1 MRIGNSKWYL
11 IFLLLNISISAYSQ
25 ENIKNKVTLAT
36 LTDSLRKIGVFTN
49 ENQKNPEITLTKSQA
64 LKYLHQLVRPQIW
77 INSSDPLR
85 KSFNQLIYQ
94 SSHPSIDSVREALLK
109 YPYDSLSIPWD
120 KFYIWEPLR
129 MKIPVLPRP
138 EFKIAVD
145 STIKSDSAKILLA
158 TDSLDIIDSKKDK
171 LFDILQSPSGLKDTT
186 FLVIADTL
194 DEVKSIY
201 SGSPF
206 RYFNHPYQSDSIK
219 AAVIALITSLDER
232 DSTIINFTGLGNSTT
247 SIMMNSK
254 STEAIRFWLKNETS
268 DSVTVWIGNPSRNTF
283 GLYLEQGVYF
293 RRPVKQRNYSEAKVN
308 VQKLDNSK
316 LMLQRITI
324 KPKNWKYHSEAAYVL
339 NQSALT
345 NWVRGGENSY
355 ATALDVTGYAN
366 YNNRDIKLSSSNFAR
381 IKFGYQKS
389 GKEDIRKNLDLFET
403 NSKLNHKAFGKFDF
417 SAILLFKTQ
426 LARGYNYSDTSLV
439 SKFMNPAILT
449 VGFGLDYKPNK
460 TTSLNFSPLSYK
472 GTFVTDPAYYNDTY
486 YPSRIDQT
494 KYGVAKNRKSLNE
507 PGVSFMI
514 TNEFK
519 PVETVTL
526 VNRLQLFTNYIHNPQ
541 NVDVDWEMIATV
553 HINWFTDVRFNTH
566 LIFDD
571 DTKTDEIYKNGSPVL
586 RADGSQKKTARIQFK
601 EMLGF
606 SLSFRF

>member
-1 MRIGNSKWYL
+1 MRIGISRWFIIIILLFNSL
-11 IFLLLNISISAYSQ
+11 SAYSQ
-25 ENIKNKVTLAT
+25 ENVKNNITVAT
-36 LTDSLRKIGVFTN
+36 LQDSLRKKGVFLG
-49 ENQKNPEITLTKSQA
+49 EKQKNQEITLSKRQA
-64 LKYLHQLVRPQIW
+64 LKYLHEQLRPQLW
-77 INSSDPLR
+77 NNSADPLR
-85 KSFNQLIYQ
+85 QAFNQLIYEA
-94 SSHPSIDSVREALLK
+94 SHPSIDSVREILLK

-120 KFYIWEPLR
+120 KFFIWEPLR
-129 MKIPVLPRP
+129 MKIPVLSKP
-138 EFKIAVD
+138 EFKMAVD
-145 STIKSDSAKILLA
+145 STNKSDSAKISLA
-158 TDSLDIIDSKKDK
+158 NDSLNLLTSQNVKRLDITEV
-171 LFDILQSPSGLKDTT
+171 PSGLKDTT
-186 FLVIADTL
+186 FLVIVDTL
-194 DEVKSIY
+194 TEVKSIY

-206 RYFNHPYQSDSIK
+206 RYFNSPFQSDSIK
-219 AAVIALITSLDER
+219 AAVITLINSLDER
-232 DSTIINFTGLGNSTT
+232 DSTLISFTGVGKSTT

-316 LMLQRITI
+316 LMLQRIMI
-324 KPKNWKYHSEAAYVL
+324 KPKHWKYHSEAAYVL

-366 YNNRDIKLSSSNFAR
+366 YNNPDIKLSSSNFAR

-472 GTFVTDPAYYNDTY
+472 GTFVTCPAYYDDTY
-486 YPSRIDQT
+486 YPARIDQT

-519 PVETVTL
+519 PVETITL

-571 DTKTDEIYKNGSPVL
+571 DTKTDEVYKNGSPVL
-586 RADGSQKKTARIQFK
+586 RADGTQKKTARIQFK